1 MDVLYKIKVYVHIV
15 GYLFYTSM
23 VLNIAKILIDVKSQ
37 ETNSRLIKSFNKH
50 FCELNASN
58 FILQVLFFTKLR
70 DSKCMLYIVYQ
81 RVYSKSSGQ
90 STRHFKFVHLKVKYY
105 AKLLEDIWTLDTP
118 APVNVYLSIK
128 TNLFCGEIF

>member
-1 MDVLYKIKVYVHIV
+1 MHIV

-70 DSKCMLYIVYQ
+70 DSKCMLYI
-81 RVYSKSSGQ
+81 KE
-90 STRHFKFVHLKVKYY
+90 STVNHQVNLQ
-105 AKLLEDIWTLDTP
+105 DI
-118 APVNVYLSIK
+118 LSLYI
-128 TNLFCGEIF
+128 